1 MQSTPFST
9 LTSSSGMT
17 SNNSNLNTNNS
28 NFWSNGGFRKRKA
41 AASDL
46 DEKTNQKMFVTEEK
60 MLKEMQTLSLDLIS
74 PDNNTCKEKIYSSYN
89 QLKYIIKILFV
100 CW

>member
-1 MQSTPFST
+1 MQP
-9 LTSSSGMT
+9 SSSSSSWMP
-17 SNNSNLNTNNS
+17 SNNSNTTTSNS

-60 MLKEMQTLSLDLIS
+60 MLKEMQTLSLDLAGL
-74 PDNNTCKEKIYSSYN
+74 NNNNNIPNTTP
-89 QLKYIIKILFV
+89 QIIP
-100 CW
+100 